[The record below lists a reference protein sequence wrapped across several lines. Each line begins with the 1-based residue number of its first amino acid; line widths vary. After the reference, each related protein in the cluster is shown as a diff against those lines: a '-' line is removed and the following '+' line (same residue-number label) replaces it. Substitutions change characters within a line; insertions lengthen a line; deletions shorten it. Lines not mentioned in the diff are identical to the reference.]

1 MNDVL
6 LPEQLL
12 ETTNSNE
19 LTIKYEIGR
28 LIKALEDEIDKANE
42 NKDKLRTAILTAMQ
56 NNNIYQAK
64 VDGYTISQVMPKST
78 TIFDKDRFI
87 EEVDTDVVSAFVT
100 IVETETF
107 DLDKFKAEN
116 LELYKKYVTTTSEVN
131 VDEKKLAKMLP
142 SLYEKYST
150 EIKSDKPSTLRIA
163 KSKGE

>member
-1 MNDVL
+1 
-6 LPEQLL
+6 
-12 ETTNSNE
+12 
-19 LTIKYEIGR
+19 
-28 LIKALEDEIDKANE
+28 
-42 NKDKLRTAILTAMQ
+42 
-56 NNNIYQAK
+56 
-64 VDGYTISQVMPKST
+64 MPKST

-116 LELYKKYVTTTSEVN
+116 LELYKKYATTTSEVN
-131 VDEKKLAKMLP
+131 VDERKLAKMLP

>member
-12 ETTNSNE
+12 ETSNSNE
-19 LTIKYEIGR
+19 LTIKHEIGR

-42 NKDKLRTAILTAMQ
+42 NKDKLRAAILTAMQ

-64 VDGYTISQVMPKST
+64 VDGYTISQVVPKST
-78 TIFDKDRFI
+78 TVFDKDRFI
-87 EEVDTDVVSAFVT
+87 EEVDTDVVSVFVT

-116 LELYKKYVTTTSEVN
+116 LELYKKYVTTASEVN

-163 KSKGE
+163 KSKGA